1 MITNFNGFGVGL
13 GFGVGCGFGVGWGF
27 GGMPLNILGLGAGG
41 GCGVGFGLGWGF
53 GSAYG
58 SQYRSSRVTFQG
70 LEFGKEDPRR
80 DGELK
85 EIPKNTKDSRLSQ

>member
-1 MITNFNGFGVGL
+1 MNISPSHSMDAVISFFSHL
-13 GFGVGCGFGVGWGF
+13 WFLFSF
-27 GGMPLNILGLGAGG
+27 AGMPLSLLGLGAGG

-70 LEFGKEDPRR
+70 LEFGKEDRTK
-80 DGELK
+80 DGEFKVIPKSSK
-85 EIPKNTKDSRLSQ
+85 EIRESQ